1 MAFDF
6 TLPDLGE
13 GTTEG
18 EIVKWLVTEGERVEA
33 HQVIVEVET
42 DKAIVEVPAPR
53 SGTVVEILKGAGEVV
68 EVGET
73 LVRIET
79 DAEGEDAEDA
89 DEAALEEGGE
99 SKADD
104 DDSVSV
110 VGTLSK
116 TEESLATPRVRALA
130 KRLGVVVSALSGT
143 GTGGRVTEADVKVA
157 AGEGRAGS
165 VKAESGERDAFG
177 ETTRV
182 AVKGVRR
189 ATIKT
194 LTGAAR
200 NPATVTVMDEA
211 DISELSKLRERQK
224 EGALKKGVKLTWMPF
239 FLKALQLALASDERL
254 ARLNASYDEETEE
267 IVVKRYYNF
276 GVAVQTPDGL
286 MVPVVKGVDGTSV
299 MDLAAELQSLGE
311 KARERS
317 LTIEEMRGN
326 SFTLTNL
333 GAFGSIYSTPLIN
346 PPDVAILAIGR
357 IGERPVVMR
366 DVGGGGVG
374 EVAART
380 VLPLSLTF
388 DHRVV
393 DGFEAAMLLRSFI
406 KYVEEPARVI
416 AAGHCRRI
424 R

>member
-18 EIVKWLVTEGERVEA
+18 EIVKWLVAEGERVEL

-68 EVGET
+68 GVGEV
-73 LVRIET
+73 LVRIDTGAEV
-79 DAEGEDAEDA
+79 EGESGDDRKATEK
-89 DEAALEEGGE
+89 EAAD
-99 SKADD
+99 SNDDAD

-110 VGTLSK
+110 VGTLPA
-116 TEESLATPRVRALA
+116 TEEVLATPRVRALA
-130 KRLGVVVSALSGT
+130 GKLGVVVSSLSGT
-143 GTGGRVTEADVKVA
+143 GPGGRVTEADVKAA
-157 AGEGRAGS
+157 AGEGEGRGGS
-165 VKAESGERDAFG
+165 AKAETGERDAFG

-189 ATIKT
+189 ATIKA

-200 NPATVTVMDEA
+200 STATVTVMDEA
-211 DISELSKLRERQK
+211 DISELSELRKRQ
-224 EGALKKGVKLTWMPF
+224 KGVKLTWMPF
-239 FLKALQLALASDERL
+239 FLKAVHLALASDERL

-276 GVAVQTPDGL
+276 GVAVQTSEGL
-286 MVPVVKGVDGTSV
+286 MVPVVKGVDGKLV
-299 MDLAAELQSLGE
+299 VDLASELRRLGE
-311 KARERS
+311 KARERRVQV
-317 LTIEEMRGN
+317 EEMKGN
-326 SFTLTNL
+326 SFTITNL
-333 GAFGSIYSTPLIN
+333 GAFGTIYSTPLIN

-357 IGERPVVMR
+357 IGERPVVISE
-366 DVGGGGVG
+366 VGGGK
-374 EVAART
+374 VAART
-380 VLPLSLTF
+380 ILPLSLTF

-393 DGFEAAMLLRSFI
+393 DGFEAALFLKRFTE
-406 KYVEEPARVI
+406 YVEDPAWAIVE
-416 AAGHCRRI
+416 
-424 R
+424 